1 MTDALK
7 KAKIIVSEVRLDETK
22 LAPALKQIEEM
33 ELSADQKTFLLN
45 LVKENALEQVEI
57 KACIDSSAIDIMEQ
71 EIVLGQ
77 ESLLLTQEKANEAIA
92 SANQLALAA
101 GK

>member
-1 MTDALK
+1 
-7 KAKIIVSEVRLDETK
+7 
-22 LAPALKQIEEM
+22 M
-33 ELSADQKTFLLN
+33 EISADQKTFLLN

-57 KACIDSSAIDIMEQ
+57 KACIDASAIDIMEQ